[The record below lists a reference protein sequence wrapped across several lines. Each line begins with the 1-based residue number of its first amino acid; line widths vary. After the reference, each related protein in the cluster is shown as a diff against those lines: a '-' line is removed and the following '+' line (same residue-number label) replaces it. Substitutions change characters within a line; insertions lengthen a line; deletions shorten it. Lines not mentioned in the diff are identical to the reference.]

1 VGPSLASI
9 ATLDSQSTDA
19 QRRIALA
26 QWLTSADNPLPP
38 RVMVN
43 RLWHHHFGKGLVAT
57 PSDFGLGGAMPSHPE
72 LLDWLALELQ
82 HSQGSL
88 KRLHRMILLS
98 DAYQRLS
105 FGPENPASGLDAG
118 NRFLWRQNPRR
129 LDAESLRDAIL
140 TVSDAMVATMH
151 GPGYRDFEYKEE
163 YAPVYRHL
171 ALDTPEVF
179 RRSIYRFVVRT
190 TPHPFLTSLDC
201 PNPATLTPVRNT
213 TTTAIQSLATLN
225 NAFVL
230 QQSDRFAARLK
241 YEVGDNAQAQA
252 ERAIRIAFAR
262 RPTQEQIQSATQ
274 LIQDAGLF
282 HLCRILLNTNEF
294 VYVD

>member
-1 VGPSLASI
+1 
-9 ATLDSQSTDA
+9 
-19 QRRIALA
+19 
-26 QWLTSADNPLPP
+26 
-38 RVMVN
+38 
-43 RLWHHHFGKGLVAT
+43 
-57 PSDFGLGGAMPSHPE
+57 
-72 LLDWLALELQ
+72 
-82 HSQGSL
+82 
-88 KRLHRMILLS
+88 
-98 DAYQRLS
+98 
-105 FGPENPASGLDAG
+105 
-118 NRFLWRQNPRR
+118 

-171 ALDTPEVF
+171 ALDTPDVF

-241 YEVGDNAQAQA
+241 YEVGENAQAQA

-262 RPTQEQIQSATQ
+262 RPTQEQIQSATR

-294 VYVD
+294 IYVD